1 MKPRVACVE
10 FVELPVARIQPHIT
24 PRVPAALAF
33 TLTLSPFAY
42 SLIFCLVFFE
52 FRKIEFGSV

>member
-1 MKPRVACVE
+1 MLSLLNYLLRAYSLILRPV
-10 FVELPVARIQPHIT
+10 FLLHLP
-24 PRVPAALAF
+24 L
-33 TLTLSPFAY
+33 LTLSPFAY